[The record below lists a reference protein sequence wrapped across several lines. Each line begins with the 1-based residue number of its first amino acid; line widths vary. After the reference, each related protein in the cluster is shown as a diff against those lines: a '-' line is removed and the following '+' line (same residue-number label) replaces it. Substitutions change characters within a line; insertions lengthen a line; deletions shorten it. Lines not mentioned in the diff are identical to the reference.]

1 MNEFYTDY
9 SEYLSRFFPGLK
21 VQKISVNIGAGCP
34 NRDGTLGTGGCI
46 YCNNSSFTP
55 DYCFGSDSV
64 AGQVEAGKRFFARK
78 YPQMQY
84 LAYFQ
89 SYTNTYRLPPNRLER
104 LYREA
109 LASDGVAG
117 LIVGTRPD
125 CLPDDVISVLAR
137 LNRECPVFVELG
149 VESLHDN
156 TLRLVNRGHT
166 AADSLQAIERLADAG
181 LHVGVHLIAG
191 LPGEDEDMALDTL
204 ARICEASVESVKM
217 HHLQVLRGT
226 TLERLTR
233 EGSIEVRP
241 FGLEEY
247 LDFCVRAIRTVPR
260 HIAIERF
267 LASSPPA
274 LVISPRW
281 GLKNHE
287 FTNLLLNKLRKL

>member
-9 SEYLSRFFPGLK
+9 SEYMSRFFPGTK

-55 DYCFGSDSV
+55 AYCFGSESV
-64 AGQVEAGKRFFARK
+64 AGQIEAGKRFFARK
-78 YPQMQY
+78 YPHMRW

-89 SYTNTYRLPPNRLER
+89 SYTNTYRLPAAELER
-104 LYREA
+104 MYREA
-109 LASDGVAG
+109 LDCDGVLG

-125 CLPDDVISVLAR
+125 CLPDDVTDMLAR
-137 LNRECPVFVELG
+137 LNRERPVFVELG
-149 VESLHDN
+149 VESLHDG
-156 TLRLVNRGHT
+156 TLRVINRGHT
-166 AADSLQAIERLADAG
+166 AADSVRAITGLAAKG

-191 LPGEDEDMALDTL
+191 LPGEDKDMALDTL
-204 ARICEASVESVKM
+204 RRVCALPVESVKL

-226 TLERLTR
+226 TLERLMLD
-233 EGSIEVRP
+233 GSIEVRP
-241 FGLEEY
+241 FGLDEY
-247 LDFCVRAIRTVPR
+247 LDFCVEAVRSVPR

-274 LVISPRW
+274 LVIAPRW

-287 FTNLLLNKLRKL
+287 FTNLLINKLRKK